1 MPTMQ
6 FSAIVTLMVA
16 AGVFSVPVAMP
27 ESAPLLEARQ
37 GTPIPGKYIVKMK
50 DSGLNIDTTYV
61 ALKLL
66 KGSADQIYNIG
77 SFQGFAA
84 EMSESVVNILRRLPS
99 VEYVE
104 KDAIVQ
110 VSWAAEEAEI
120 VEKRAPV
127 SQVATSWGL
136 GRISNIDPGNST
148 YTYDDSAGSNTCSYV
163 IDTGIYTAHPEFEG
177 RAMFLANFAGDG
189 SNNDGYGHG
198 THVAGTV
205 GSKTYGV
212 AKKTK
217 LYSIKVLSNSGSG
230 SISGVM
236 AGINFAANDA
246 KSRGCAKGAVANLSL
261 AASMSA
267 ALNTAVARA
276 VATGLFVVAG
286 AGNAATDANNTSPA
300 SAPTAFTVGATD
312 ISDKFASFSNFGPS
326 VDILAPGVSILS
338 TSNTGG
344 TQIKSGTS
352 MATPHVAGLA
362 AYLLSLE
369 GKKSPSDLAARIT
382 ALAQKGKITG
392 VPAGTSNLLIS
403 NRV

>member
-1 MPTMQ
+1 MQ
-6 FSAIVTLMVA
+6 FSSILTLMAA
-16 AGVFSVPVAMP
+16 AGVFSAPVAMP
-27 ESAPLLEARQ
+27 EPAPLLEARQ

-50 DSGLNIDTTYV
+50 ESGLTNTTYV

-66 KGSADQIYNIG
+66 KGSADQIYNMG

-84 EMSESVVNILRRLPS
+84 EMSENVVNVLRQLPS

-104 KDAIVQ
+104 KDAVIQ
-110 VSWAAEEAEI
+110 ATWAAEDFE
-120 VEKRAPV
+120 VVDKRASV
-127 SQVATSWGL
+127 SQTSTSWGL
-136 GRISNIDPGNST
+136 GRISNMNPGNTT
-148 YTYDDSAGSNTCSYV
+148 YTYDDSAGSNTCSYI
-163 IDTGIYTAHPEFEG
+163 IDTGIYTAHPDFEG
-177 RAMFLANFAGDG
+177 RATFLANFAGDG
-189 SNNDGYGHG
+189 SNNDGHGHG

-217 LYSIKVLSNSGSG
+217 LFAIKVLSNSGAG
-230 SISGVM
+230 STSGVM

-261 AASMSA
+261 GGSKSS

-276 VATGLFVVAG
+276 VATGLFVVAA
-286 AGNAATDANNTSPA
+286 AGNAATDASNTSPA
-300 SAPTAFTVGATD
+300 SEATAFTVGATD
-312 ISDKFASFSNFGPS
+312 SSDQFASFSNFGAS
-326 VDILAPGVSILS
+326 VDILAPGVSIIS

-369 GKKSPSDLAARIT
+369 GKKSPSDLAARIA
-382 ALAQKGKITG
+382 ALAQKNRITG
-392 VPAGTSNLLIS
+392 VPSGTSNLLIS

>member
-1 MPTMQ
+1 MQ
-6 FSAIVTLMVA
+6 LSAILTLTVAAEVFSA
-16 AGVFSVPVAMP
+16 PVAMP
-27 ESAPLLEARQ
+27 DPAPLLEARQ

-50 DSGLNIDTTYV
+50 DFGLNVNTTSS
-61 ALKLL
+61 ALQLL
-66 KGSADQIYNIG
+66 QGSPDHVYNIG

-84 EMSESVVNILRRLPS
+84 EMSESVVNDLRQLPT
-99 VEYVE
+99 VEYIE
-104 KDAIVQ
+104 RDAIVQ
-110 VSWAAEEAEI
+110 VRWAAEGAEI

-127 SQVATSWGL
+127 SQASTSWGL

-148 YTYDDSAGSNTCSYV
+148 YTYDDSAGSNTCSYI
-163 IDTGIYTAHPEFEG
+163 IDTGIYTAHPDFEG

-189 SNNDGYGHG
+189 SNNDGHGHG

-236 AGINFAANDA
+236 AGIDFAANDA

-261 AASMSA
+261 AASWSF
-267 ALNTAVARA
+267 ALNTAVTRA
-276 VATGLFVVAG
+276 VATGLFVAVG
-286 AGNAATDANNTSPA
+286 AGNAATDAKDTSPA
-300 SAPTAFTVGATD
+300 SEATAFTVGATD
-312 ISDKFASFSNFGPS
+312 ISDKFASFSNFGPF

-344 TQIKSGTS
+344 TQIMSGTS

-369 GKKSPSDLAARIT
+369 GKKLPSVLAARIT
-382 ALAQKGKITG
+382 ALAQKGRITG
-392 VPAGTSNLLIS
+392 VPSGTSNLLIS